1 MWNFAFNN
9 LTCIGCSI
17 MVKVKED
24 KFEELLIKASQKA
37 NELNFKKLVLKS
49 LRMEIKHKDDKEIE
63 SLYDLYMA
71 TVHYSDC

>member
-1 MWNFAFNN
+1 
-9 LTCIGCSI
+9 
-17 MVKVKED
+17 MVKVKEN

-63 SLYDLYMA
+63 SLYDMKIIDA
-71 TVHYSDC
+71 IIKSAKNKSKKIKV

>member
-1 MWNFAFNN
+1 
-9 LTCIGCSI
+9 

-49 LRMEIKHKDDKEIE
+49 LRMEVKDKDDKEIE

>member
-1 MWNFAFNN
+1 
-9 LTCIGCSI
+9 

-37 NELNFKKLVLKS
+37 NELKFKKLVLKS
-49 LRMEIKHKDDKEIE
+49 LRMEVKDKDDKEIE

>member
-1 MWNFAFNN
+1 MWNNPFNN
-9 LTCIGCSI
+9 FTYIGCSI

-24 KFEELLIKASQKA
+24 KFEELLVKASQKA

-49 LRMEIKHKDDKEIE
+49 LRMEVEDKEETEIE
-63 SLYDLYMA
+63 SLYDLYMT

>member
-1 MWNFAFNN
+1 
-9 LTCIGCSI
+9 
-17 MVKVKED
+17 MVKIEED
-24 KFEELLIKASQKA
+24 KFEELLAKASRKA
-37 NELNFKKLVLKS
+37 NDLNFKKLVLKS

>member
-1 MWNFAFNN
+1 MWNNTFNN
-9 LTCIGCSI
+9 LTYIGCSI

>member
-1 MWNFAFNN
+1 
-9 LTCIGCSI
+9 

-24 KFEELLIKASQKA
+24 KFEELLVKASQKA

-49 LRMEIKHKDDKEIE
+49 LRMSVKDKDKEEIE
-63 SLYDLYMA
+63 SLYDLYMT

>member
-1 MWNFAFNN
+1 MWNSSFNN
-9 LTCIGCSI
+9 FTYNGGSI

-24 KFEELLIKASQKA
+24 KFEELLVKASQKA

-49 LRMEIKHKDDKEIE
+49 LRMSVKDKDKEEIE
-63 SLYDLYMA
+63 SLYDLYMT